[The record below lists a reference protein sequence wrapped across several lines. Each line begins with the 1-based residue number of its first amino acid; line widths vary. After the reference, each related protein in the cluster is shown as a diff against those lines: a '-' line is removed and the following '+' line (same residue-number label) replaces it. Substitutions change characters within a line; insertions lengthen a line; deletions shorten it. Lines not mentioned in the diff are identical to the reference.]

1 MRIIASIGVVASSQ
15 ILLLTSLAHADQLQ
29 VELVEFA
36 TKVRMRAITPA
47 EAAPKYLELM
57 DRYNA
62 PEEVGR
68 IYSALA
74 DMYCQNGLPDPKSAV
89 QYAEAAL
96 EYPLE
101 PLMRMEVYMDLG
113 TAMFK
118 VKRECVGPEDG
129 GPPCEDIV
137 PYLRALRVALEE
149 EVPDALP
156 EVPRPLSITGFVPKS
171 DPIHEENERRKAAW
185 ESRENTRKLMD
196 MREMIERKIFLNYLR
211 PPCENEGLRELA
223 EEILKDDRAVGRLMT
238 RFTIAKEE
246 FEGRP
251 IEGPSVLYPTMP
263 AEIRKKAGLGPVG
276 K

>member
-1 MRIIASIGVVASSQ
+1 MRVV
-15 ILLLTSLAHADQLQ
+15 
-29 VELVEFA
+29 
-36 TKVRMRAITPA
+36 TPS
-47 EAAPKYLELM
+47 EAAPRYVELSE
-57 DRYNA
+57 RYNA
-62 PEEVGR
+62 PEDLGR
-68 IYSALA
+68 IYAALA
-74 DMYCQNGLPDPKSAV
+74 DVYCQNGLPDPQSAV
-89 QYAEAAL
+89 EYAEAAL

-113 TAMFK
+113 GAMFK
-118 VKRECVGPEDG
+118 LKRERVEPEDG

-156 EVPRPLSITGFVPKS
+156 EIPRPLSITGFVPES

-185 ESRENTRKLMD
+185 QSRETTKKLMD
-196 MREMIERKIFLNYLR
+196 MRQMVERKIFLNYLR
-211 PPCENEGLRELA
+211 PPCENEDFRELA
-223 EEILKDDRAVGRLMT
+223 EEILQDDRAVGRLMA
-238 RFTIAKEE
+238 RYAIAKEE

-263 AEIRKKAGLGPVG
+263 PEGREKAGLGPIC